1 MPSLSTGGWFSH
13 AKYRQPSNKLF
24 FVRTKQ
30 NMFFWPQK
38 SRFPQHKCKTWAWQK
53 NPSMTRGQKTCNL
66 APGATLYGNNFLGM
80 PLTDGIMSKS
90 TSPGSSHL
98 NPDRTCLSHA
108 DASRKG
114 PISESGAVQ
123 DQENHTIEDGPWR
136 GPGSLRSRIS
146 AWRLGDIFLRLFNVK
161 IIYIPPRT

>member
-1 MPSLSTGGWFSH
+1 
-13 AKYRQPSNKLF
+13 
-24 FVRTKQ
+24 
-30 NMFFWPQK
+30 
-38 SRFPQHKCKTWAWQK
+38 
-53 NPSMTRGQKTCNL
+53 MTRGQKTCNL

-114 PISESGAVQ
+114 PYLNQVQ
-123 DQENHTIEDGPWR
+123 FKIKKTTPLRTGLGGGRVLSDQGLVR
-136 GPGSLRSRIS
+136 G
-146 AWRLGDIFLRLFNVK
+146 D
-161 IIYIPPRT
+161 